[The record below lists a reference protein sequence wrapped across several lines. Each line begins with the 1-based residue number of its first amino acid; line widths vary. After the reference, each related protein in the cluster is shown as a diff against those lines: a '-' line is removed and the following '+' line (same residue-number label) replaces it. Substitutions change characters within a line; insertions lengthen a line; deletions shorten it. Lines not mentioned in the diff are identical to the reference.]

1 MTKPHE
7 HNINLT
13 KRNGFTLIE
22 VMVVVAI
29 IGILV
34 AVAVPQY
41 QDYIARSRI
50 IEGMNLSS
58 SAKLAVTEAFA
69 TNSSTPMNEA
79 TRGSFTFS
87 PTRSVQDIEILES
100 GMIAIDFQ
108 PTVAP
113 KGNNTLV
120 LIPTN
125 EPDAPMPTP
134 LDLSKPGGASWS
146 GGWSCRSAM
155 SSLPKTLLPSECRLD
170 KR

>member
-1 MTKPHE
+1 MTKPFE
-7 HNINLT
+7 NQINT
-13 KRNGFTLIE
+13 AERNGFTLIE

-69 TNSSTPMNEA
+69 TNSNTPMNDA
-79 TRGSFTFS
+79 TRGAFSFS

-120 LIPTN
+120 LVPTN
-125 EPDAPMPTP
+125 EPDAPIPIP
-134 LDLSKPGGASWS
+134 QPPAGGIPYSSARIKSAS
-146 GGWSCRSAM
+146 
-155 SSLPKTLLPSECRLD
+155 
-170 KR
+170 